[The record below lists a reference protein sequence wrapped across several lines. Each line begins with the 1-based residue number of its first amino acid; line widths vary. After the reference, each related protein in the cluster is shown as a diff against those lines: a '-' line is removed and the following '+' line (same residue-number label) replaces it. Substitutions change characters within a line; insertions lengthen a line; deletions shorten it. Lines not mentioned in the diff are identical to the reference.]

1 MICFWLKLHQQW
13 LKLNKKILVLGS
25 TSTFRAQLLSRLL
38 LPYITVRPET
48 DETALPNE
56 TPAHTALRLAIEKA
70 ANVTASVAKNLPEA
84 LIIGADQVADFAG
97 VHIGKPHTREAAR
110 AQLHSFRGQEV
121 VFHSAM
127 ALQNSATGNV
137 QSCVIPT
144 TVRYRNV
151 SDAAIEAYLDREDA
165 LNCAGSAK
173 SEGLGIALMTH
184 MTSDD
189 PSALIGL
196 PLIALVTMLE
206 AEGMAVLA

>member
-1 MICFWLKLHQQW
+1 MSKKL
-13 LKLNKKILVLGS
+13 IVLGS
-25 TSTFRAQLLSRLL
+25 TSTFRAQLLSRLK

-48 DETALPNE
+48 DEAALLNE
-56 TPAHTALRLAIEKA
+56 TPAQTALRLSIEKA

-84 LIIGADQVADFAG
+84 LIIGSDQVADFAG
-97 VHIGKPHTREAAR
+97 THIGKPHTREAAR
-110 AQLHSFRGQEV
+110 AQLRSFRGHEMI
-121 VFHSAM
+121 FHSAM
-127 ALQNSATGNV
+127 TLQNSATGNV
-137 QSCVIPT
+137 QSCVVPT

-151 SDAAIEAYLDREDA
+151 SDAAIEAYLDQEDA

-173 SEGLGIALMTH
+173 SEGLGIALMAS

-206 AEGMAVLA
+206 AEGVMVLA